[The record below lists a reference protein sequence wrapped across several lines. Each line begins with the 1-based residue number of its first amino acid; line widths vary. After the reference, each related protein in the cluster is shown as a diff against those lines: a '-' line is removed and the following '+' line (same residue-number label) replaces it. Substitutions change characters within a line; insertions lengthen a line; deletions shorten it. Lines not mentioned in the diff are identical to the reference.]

1 MPYTTVTD
9 DLDDNLAAY
18 HNELVAGLEALEALG
33 LLTNTWTVGDGT
45 SNTLL
50 DIWGDDGFVRDIRFY
65 STVAGAKSLRWI
77 FRGADSTA
85 ESGANAGSNFIL
97 IARDDAG
104 ASIGNVYTIYRSTRQ
119 ISHEVTTDTTSPTTG
134 SVIYAGGV
142 GIAKSLYVGNSIL
155 STGATNGVGYATG
168 AGGTVT
174 QATSK
179 ATGVTLNKV
188 TGAITM
194 NNAALAADTTV
205 SFTLTNSAIAA
216 TDTIVLNHVSGG
228 TAGSYLLNAQPAAG
242 SASINVRNITAGSLS
257 EAIVIR
263 YTVIKSVSA

>member
-1 MPYTTVTD
+1 MPYTTVID
-9 DLDDNLAAY
+9 DEDDNLAAY

-45 SNTLL
+45 SNTS
-50 DIWGDDGFVRDIRFY
+50 IGVWGDKGFVRDLHFY
-65 STVAGAKSLRWI
+65 STLAGVKSLRWVL
-77 FRGADSTA
+77 RANATS
-85 ESGANAGSNFIL
+85 ESGANAGTDL
-97 IARDDAG
+97 ELLARDDAG
-104 ASIGNVYTIYRSTRQ
+104 ASIGNVFTIYRATRQ
-119 ISHEVTTDTTSPTTG
+119 INFGHTTDATSSTTG
-134 SVIYAGGV
+134 AVIFGGGV
-142 GIAKSLYVGNSIL
+142 GIAKSLYVGTSIL
-155 STGATNGVGYATG
+155 SVSPTAGIGYTTG

-179 ATGVTLNKV
+179 STGVTLNKV

-216 TDTIVLNHVSGG
+216 TDTIILNHVSGG